1 MALIDLIKGAT
12 FFGDIID
19 YDWKGKFL
27 VVEVGKDTDDPHR
40 RIIHWDNIEDVSASE
55 EEMRK

>member
-1 MALIDLIKGAT
+1 MIG
-12 FFGDIID
+12 
-19 YDWKGKFL
+19 KGKFL
-27 VVEVGKDTDDPHR
+27 VVGVGKDTDDPHR